1 MTDNRRPPANS
12 HPPNTLTLYVSGP
25 HGIPRTQAPQVHP
38 HKAVTYTSALRLS
51 RVHPTPVCP
60 LPHRTPAE
68 RAIAVGGEAGAPLL
82 QPCPR
87 DTSRG

>member
-51 RVHPTPVCP
+51 RVHPR
-60 LPHRTPAE
+60 LPSPPSHPGREGDCRGRRGWRTSPA
-68 RAIAVGGEAGAPLL
+68 AVP
-82 QPCPR
+82 
-87 DTSRG
+87 S